1 MTHTIR
7 RIAGVLGIAT
17 AALAMMASPAGA
29 SGETIGSC
37 AIDEAIEA
45 EERLAADGIA
55 FHSIHDEELETEFA
69 ELEKAMEG
77 CLEAPSP
84 IIPELDEIIWG
95 GGAFLVL
102 FGFMVWKGFP
112 AVQGAMDARADKI
125 AADLDAADQA
135 MADAAKIKSD
145 HAAELA
151 GAKAEASE
159 LIEQAR
165 GQADLLRADL
175 QSRAEADVAEMRTRA
190 QADIDSSRAQA
201 ITDLRSEVSEI
212 AVGAAE
218 AVIKANL
225 DRNAQS
231 ALVDAYI
238 DEVAGR
244 G

>member
-37 AIDEAIEA
+37 AIDAAIEA
-45 EERLAADGIA
+45 EEHLAADGIA
-55 FHSIHDEELETEFA
+55 FHNLHDEELEAEFA
-69 ELEKAMEG
+69 TLEKAMEG

-102 FGFMVWKGFP
+102 FIFMVWKGFP

-125 AADLDAADQA
+125 AADLDAADKA
-135 MADAAKIKSD
+135 MSDAAKIKSD

-175 QSRAEADVAEMRTRA
+175 QSRAEADVTEIRTRA

-201 ITDLRSEVSEI
+201 ITNLRSEVSEI

-218 AVIKANL
+218 AVIRANL

>member
-55 FHSIHDEELETEFA
+55 FHSLHDEELETEFA

-84 IIPELDEIIWG
+84 IIPDEIIWG

-125 AADLDAADQA
+125 AADLDAADKA
-135 MADAAKIKSD
+135 MSDAAKIKSD

>member
-55 FHSIHDEELETEFA
+55 FHNLHDEELEAEFA
-69 ELEKAMEG
+69 TLEKAMEG

-125 AADLDAADQA
+125 AADLDAADKA
-135 MADAAKIKSD
+135 MSDAAKIKSD

-159 LIEQAR
+159 LIKHEAKLICFVLICKA
-165 GQADLLRADL
+165 GQRPMSQKCALVRRPTSIPAGPRP
-175 QSRAEADVAEMRTRA
+175 SRTFDPRFQR
-190 QADIDSSRAQA
+190 
-201 ITDLRSEVSEI
+201 LRS
-212 AVGAAE
+212 
-218 AVIKANL
+218 
-225 DRNAQS
+225 
-231 ALVDAYI
+231 ALPKP
-238 DEVAGR
+238 
-244 G
+244 